1 MAEEKRFRKFKTT
14 IIVFC
19 VLLAVSILVLTFL
32 IVKRKSNISPVDSIA
47 PNNIISEEN
56 NSGDKNLSASKEDK
70 VKEEFTPHL
79 SLHRFSPEGKEEF
92 TVQNLLPGDRV
103 SKEYEIAV
111 SFKDSMDL
119 CFYAPVKEDIFSVSD
134 VLKCSVAIKD
144 SGQILYDGLLKDMPS
159 CLTYRLYSKEETTK
173 TVTYLISVYLDTSV
187 GNEYM
192 SGKLT
197 ADFNWW
203 AETRENLVSPETGLY
218 GFISVLYALI
228 ALASFLVIIITVIRR
243 KRTTLGDE
251 NEQNIQKT

>member
-1 MAEEKRFRKFKTT
+1 MTKEKKFRKLKTT
-14 IIVFC
+14 IIVLS
-19 VLLAVSILVLTFL
+19 VLLAISILALTFL
-32 IVKRKSNISPVDSIA
+32 IIKRKTYFTPVDSIA
-47 PNNIISEEN
+47 PDNIISEESSLN
-56 NSGDKNLSASKEDK
+56 DNGSADSKENSSENKID
-70 VKEEFTPHL
+70 PHV

-92 TVQNLLPGDRV
+92 TVKNMFPGDSV

-111 SFKDSMDL
+111 SFKDSIDL
-119 CFYAPVKEDIFSVSD
+119 CFCAPVKEDVFSVGD
-134 VLKCSVAIKD
+134 VLKCSVAIND

-203 AETRENLVSPETGLY
+203 AENRENLISPETGFY
-218 GFISVLYALI
+218 GIPPVWYILI
-228 ALASFLVIIITVIRR
+228 ALTSVLVIIITVITR
-243 KRTTLGDE
+243 KRATLGDE
-251 NEQNIQKT
+251 NE